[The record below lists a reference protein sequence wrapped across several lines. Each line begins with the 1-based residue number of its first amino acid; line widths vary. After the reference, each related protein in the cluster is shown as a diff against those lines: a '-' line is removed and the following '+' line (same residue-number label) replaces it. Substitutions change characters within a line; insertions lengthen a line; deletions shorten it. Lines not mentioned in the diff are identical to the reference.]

1 MKNRIQKLQ
10 AFLLKTNL
18 DCVVLHHAPDIFY
31 YSGSIQPLYLFV
43 PASGYPFAIAR
54 KSIDRMQHE
63 IGEMRSYPFKSSVQ
77 MKDIL
82 ENEEIIKMT
91 RIGIAS
97 DVISY
102 SSFLR
107 LQQLLPGA
115 EWIDASWDIK
125 KLRMVKSDDEIA
137 ILAESGK
144 IMHKIPEIVRE
155 VFQPGMTELQL
166 SAGLEYYL
174 RNQGHDALIRCRRE
188 GVEMS
193 GFGVVSCGANSLAGT
208 KFEGV
213 CGGTGLCNAIPYGAT
228 NKIIPENTPIIID
241 FAFVRQG
248 YILDQTRM
256 ACIGEIPTVV
266 SKAYN
271 AMLKIEEEI
280 LNFIRPGVT
289 WESVYFLSAKL
300 AKDMGYEEEYMGYGT
315 EKVKFVG
322 HGVGLE
328 LDEPP
333 FLAPGMKDEI
343 EENMTIA
350 IEPKVG
356 LPGIGIV
363 GVEDTIVIKNGA
375 PQILTTCPRDIIT
388 IL

>member
-1 MKNRIQKLQ
+1 MKQLILKLQ
-10 AFLLKTNL
+10 QYLQDKSI
-18 DCVVLHHAPDIFY
+18 DCVILHHAPDLFY
-31 YSGSIQPLYLFV
+31 YSGSIQPLYLFI
-43 PASGYPFAIAR
+43 PATGLPFAIAR
-54 KSIDRMQHE
+54 KAIERMESE
-63 IGEMRSYPFKSSVQ
+63 INGMRCYAFRSSQQ

-82 ENEEIIKMT
+82 INEGIITAKKV
-91 RIGIAS
+91 GIAS

-115 EWIDASWDIK
+115 EWVDASWDIK

-144 IMHKIPEIVRE
+144 IMHDLPKIVKEAY
-155 VFQPGMTELQL
+155 QPGMTELEL
-166 SAGLEYYL
+166 SAKLEYYL
-174 RNQGHDALIRCRRE
+174 RKSGHDALIRCRRE

-193 GFGVVSCGANSLAGT
+193 GFGVISAGTNSLAGT

-213 CGGTGLCNAIPYGAT
+213 CGGTGLCTAVPYGAT
-228 NKIIPENTPIIID
+228 NKEIPENVPIIID

-256 ACIGEIPTVV
+256 ACRGELSETAA
-266 SKAYN
+266 KAYW
-271 AMLKIEEEI
+271 AMLEVEQEI
-280 LNFIRPGVT
+280 FNFIRPGVT

-300 AKDMGYEEEYMGYGT
+300 AKEMGYEDEYMGYGA

-322 HGVGLE
+322 HGVGIE

-343 EENMTIA
+343 QENMTIA

-356 LPGIGIV
+356 MPGIGVI
-363 GVEDTIVIKNGA
+363 GIEDTIVVKNG
-375 PQILTTCPRDIIT
+375 PPHILTTCPREII
-388 IL
+388 II

>member
-1 MKNRIQKLQ
+1 MNNRIEKLQ
-10 AFLLKTNL
+10 AFLIAAKL
-18 DCVVLHHAPDIFY
+18 DCVVLHYAPDIFY
-31 YSGSIQPLYLFV
+31 YSGSIQPLYLFI
-43 PASGYPFAIAR
+43 PATGNPFAIAR

-63 IGEMRSYPFKSSVQ
+63 IGDMRSYPFKSSTQ
-77 MKDIL
+77 MKEIL
-82 ENEEIIKMT
+82 ENENITQMT
-91 RIGIAS
+91 RFGIAS

-107 LQQLLPGA
+107 LQQILPGA
-115 EWIDASWDIK
+115 EWIDTSWDIK
-125 KLRMVKSDDEIA
+125 KLRMVKSIEEIA
-137 ILAESGK
+137 ILEESGK
-144 IMHKIPEIVRE
+144 IMHKIPGIARKAYKKR
-155 VFQPGMTELQL
+155 MTELEL
-166 SAGLEYYL
+166 SANLEFYL

-193 GFGVVSCGANSLAGT
+193 GFGVVSSGTNSLAGT

-213 CGGTGLCNAIPYGAT
+213 CGGTGLCSAIPYGAT
-228 NKIIPENTPIIID
+228 DNIIPDNTPIIID

-256 ACIGEIPTVV
+256 ACIGELPSQV
-266 SKAYN
+266 SKAYH

-280 LNFIRPGVT
+280 FNFIRPGVT
-289 WESVYFLSAKL
+289 WESVYYLSAKL
-300 AKDMGYEEEYMGYGT
+300 AKDMGYENEYMGYGT

-356 LPGIGIV
+356 LPGIGII
-363 GVEDTIVIKNGA
+363 GIEDTIVVKNGA
-375 PQILTTCPRDIIT
+375 PQILTTCPRDIIS
-388 IL
+388 I